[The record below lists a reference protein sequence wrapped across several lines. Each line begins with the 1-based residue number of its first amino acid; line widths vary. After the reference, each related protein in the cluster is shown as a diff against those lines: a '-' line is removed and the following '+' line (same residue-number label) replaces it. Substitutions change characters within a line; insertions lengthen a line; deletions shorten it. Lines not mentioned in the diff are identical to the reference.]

1 MKLIRYK
8 LLPFIITCFVLVIAI
23 IYAGSYFYEYH
34 QKQEDF
40 LKGFQG
46 ERGDKGETGD
56 KGPDGNRGPTGLQG
70 PIGPKGSDGNRGPT
84 GLQGPIG
91 PAGQP
96 TPPINNQSLLLDPY
110 STYQTSEGDII
121 REYGLF
127 PNMVPTQK
135 DHAGRTNYF
144 ERQDFENMM
153 NQYDLKT
160 FPTRWTNGREN
171 LYNLEYENGKR
182 KTNHDWTVSKANYN
196 LIQTNQPNNTPY
208 MMTKDIKGD
217 NGFWNQSNCFL
228 NTIRNIDISDIL
240 NSDIKNN
247 TPYIRF
253 LTKNLEVEFNWFDLI
268 ACEFK
273 EFMPLTAEAQQ
284 YTARAQENTA
294 LAQYCT
300 GKAQEYTSGAQ
311 ECTARAQE
319 CTARA
324 QENTARAQQYT
335 ARAQEYTARVQEYTA
350 LAQEYTAKA
359 QEIINQLQ
367 SINQPKN
374 IIINLT
380 QKTVNDYKTNS
391 TKQVPYFELRYDLDE
406 LVNFINKLDLS
417 NNSHLQK
424 VRQFVNDFAKKT

>member
-34 QKQEDF
+34 QKKEDF
-40 LKGFQG
+40 LKGYQG
-46 ERGDKGETGD
+46 ERGDKGEIGDKGETGD

-96 TPPINNQSLLLDPY
+96 TPPINNQSLLLEPY
-110 STYQTSEGDII
+110 LMYQTSEGDII
-121 REYGLF
+121 REYRLF

-135 DHAGRTNYF
+135 NHAGRTNYF
-144 ERQDFENMM
+144 ERKDFQDMM
-153 NQYDLKT
+153 NKYDLKT

-171 LYNLEYENGKR
+171 LYNLEYENGQR
-182 KTNHDWTVSKANYN
+182 KTKHDWEVSKANYN
-196 LIQTNQPNNTPY
+196 LIQTNQPNNTPE
-208 MMTKDIKGD
+208 MMTKDREGA
-217 NGFWNQSNCFL
+217 NGFWNKSNCFL
-228 NTIRNIDISDIL
+228 NTTANIDIFDIL
-240 NSDIKNN
+240 NRNIKNN

-253 LTKNLEVEFNWFDLI
+253 LTKNLEVEFNWLKLI

-273 EFMPLTAEAQQ
+273 EFMPLTAKAQQYAANAQQ
-284 YTARAQENTA
+284 YTAMAQRNTVFAQENTA
-294 LAQYCT
+294 D
-300 GKAQEYTSGAQ
+300 AQEQ
-311 ECTARAQE
+311 
-319 CTARA
+319 
-324 QENTARAQQYT
+324 
-335 ARAQEYTARVQEYTA
+335 
-350 LAQEYTAKA
+350 TAKA
-359 QEIINQLQ
+359 QQTINQLQ
-367 SINQPKN
+367 STSQPKN

-380 QKTVNDYKTNS
+380 EKTITDYSKPNS